1 MPKRVSIKMGQE
13 GGRWRRSL
21 HSKVIRLS
29 DSRLEAIRMNYPAA
43 GRLVTFSTHNGGDR
57 KSGKLTKASG
67 PRFTKRPVSMYD
79 LSFQATLFC

>member
-21 HSKVIRLS
+21 YSKVIRLS

-43 GRLVTFSTHNGGDR
+43 GRLVTFSTHNVGGT
-57 KSGKLTKASG
+57 GN
-67 PRFTKRPVSMYD
+67 PVS
-79 LSFQATLFC
+79 